1 MNLHKIIKMFKIS
14 QKKIN
19 PFLFNAIL
27 FVFLFLSIQNSD
39 SKNKVFFLDYE
50 SVEIPVSFIV
60 GSSFIFGS
68 FYSNILIPLISTK
81 NE

>member
-1 MNLHKIIKMFKIS
+1 MFKIILRN
-14 QKKIN
+14 IN
-19 PFLFNAIL
+19 PFFFNSIL
-27 FVFLFLSIQNSD
+27 FVFLFLAIQNSNN
-39 SKNKVFFLDYE
+39 KQKVFFLNYE

-68 FYSNILIPLISTK
+68 FYSNILIPLISKK